1 MKKIYLFTAALA
13 CVLGWGCFSFLSLA
27 AEAEDLGAEPVKEQ
41 PEQDDAAVQD
51 GYITISVDAED
62 DNGELTYAI
71 DSDAPEAFGPSNV
84 FVIDPTIPHTIYV
97 KDIAGNIT
105 SQSFQPIGVE
115 FSEDSGYTG
124 LLASDNGEESN
135 RGISDQESMPGEE
148 GPQDAAED
156 GAGTMYDKMTTDGT
170 DAFSRVFYTVTTKEG
185 EVFYL
190 VIDQNRGQDNVY
202 LLNMVTVDELQALA
216 AENGYTI
223 SEYEAPAGHA
233 NNTDMET
240 IEDVTGTAP
249 ASSKKEGGIKSNAK
263 STIIILVVAVIGG
276 GAYYYLK
283 IVKKKKDTAMDEI
296 DNALDMEDFTSDDAD
311 EGDEIDMPAD
321 QAISDDEFYSMYDDG
336 DDERAFLDMDPDE
349 EEEGESE

>member
-1 MKKIYLFTAALA
+1 MKKRFLFMAALA
-13 CVLGWGCFSFLSLA
+13 CTLGWGCFSFLSLA
-27 AEAEDLGAEPVKEQ
+27 AEAENPEEREQ
-41 PEQDDAAVQD
+41 MEQEDAAVQD

-71 DSDAPEAFGPSNV
+71 DSDAPEAFGSSNV
-84 FVIDPTIPHTIYV
+84 FVIDPTVPHTIYV

-124 LLASDNGEESN
+124 LLASDNGAGSN
-135 RGISDQESMPGEE
+135 ISEPENMPSEE
-148 GPQDAAED
+148 GDQDAAED
-156 GAGTMYDKMTTDGT
+156 GAGTMYDKITTDGT

-216 AENGYTI
+216 AENGYAI
-223 SEYEAPAGHA
+223 SEYKTPADQV
-233 NNTDMET
+233 NYTDMET

-249 ASSKKEGGIKSNAK
+249 ASTKKKGGIKTNAK
-263 STIIILVVAVIGG
+263 STIVILVVAVIGG

-283 IVKKKKDTAMDEI
+283 VVKKKKDAAMDEI
-296 DNALDMEDFTSDDAD
+296 DNALDMDDFTSDESEE
-311 EGDEIDMPAD
+311 EGDEIDIPAD
-321 QAISDDEFYSMYDDG
+321 QTISDDEFYSMYDD
-336 DDERAFLDMDPDE
+336 DDDDRAFLDMDPDE
-349 EEEGESE
+349 EGENE